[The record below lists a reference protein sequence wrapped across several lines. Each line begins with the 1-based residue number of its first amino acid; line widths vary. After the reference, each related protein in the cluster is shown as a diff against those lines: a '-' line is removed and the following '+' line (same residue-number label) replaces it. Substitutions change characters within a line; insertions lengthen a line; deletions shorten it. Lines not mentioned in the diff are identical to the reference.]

1 MWPPTCDGEL
11 VDEGITHAHAL
22 LSASRDLVNQNQGL
36 REWITEDANLYD
48 PDMVHVNTRADLDAP
63 TFHIYESH
71 FFTCY
76 SLVYDEDGEQMG
88 YDKAKTF
95 SYEQE
100 IDSGKTW

>member
-1 MWPPTCDGEL
+1 M
-11 VDEGITHAHAL
+11 
-22 LSASRDLVNQNQGL
+22 
-36 REWITEDANLYD
+36 
-48 PDMVHVNTRADLDAP
+48 HVNTRADLDAP

-88 YDKAKTF
+88 YDKEKTF

-100 IDSGKTW
+100 IDSGKSWQVMGNSRQEINRYLRDHGF